1 MTTLDTQAM
10 TSEEIQ
16 EAGLDALLERL
27 GPVGM
32 LRFLQQFETGQGD
45 YTQERGAWL
54 DKLDMETV
62 LACIARRRAAP
73 QSQPAT
79 EAPGSSQL

>member
-10 TSEEIQ
+10 TSAEIQ
-16 EAGLDALLERL
+16 EAGLEALLERL

-32 LRFLQQFETGQGD
+32 LRFLQQFETGHGD

-62 LACIARRRAAP
+62 LAWIAQRRAAT

-79 EAPGSSQL
+79 EASGSTHL

>member
-1 MTTLDTQAM
+1 MTTLDIQAM

-16 EAGLDALLERL
+16 EAGLEALLERL

-32 LRFLQQFETGQGD
+32 LRFLQQFENGQGD
-45 YTQERGAWL
+45 YTQERHTWI

-62 LACIARRRAAP
+62 LAWIARRRAAA
-73 QSQPAT
+73 QSQPTIDAS
-79 EAPGSSQL
+79 GSSPL

>member
-1 MTTLDTQAM
+1 MTTLDTQKM

-16 EAGLDALLERL
+16 EAGLEALLERL

-45 YTQERGAWL
+45 YTQDRHAWL
-54 DKLDMETV
+54 DPLDLETI
-62 LACIARRRAAP
+62 LAWIAQRRAAGEP
-73 QSQPAT
+73 QHSTDAS
-79 EAPGSSQL
+79 EA